1 MKYGVKLE
9 ADNRNV
15 DINVSLKK
23 EDDEPDFLENLTGI
37 FNNVKVDAL
46 PDGATD
52 VVDVD

>member
-1 MKYGVKLE
+1 MKYKVNLE
-9 ADNRNV
+9 ADNRDVNV
-15 DINVSLKK
+15 SVSLKK
-23 EDDEPDFLENLTGI
+23 EDDEPDFLENITGI